1 MIIPYWKEPDSH
13 RITTF
18 LSAGGYE
25 RARKALTKMKP
36 EEVLDEVKEANLRGR
51 GGAGFPAGL
60 KWSFIPGNTG
70 KPTYLIVNAD
80 EGEPGTFK
88 DKYIMLHSPHLLI
101 EGILIACYAIRAHVA
116 YIYIRGEYE
125 HCRRRLQK
133 AIEEAYSMGFL
144 GKNIMGTG
152 FYLDIYIHRGA
163 GAYIA
168 GEETGLLEALE
179 GKRAYPRIKPP
190 FPATVGAFG
199 CPTAINNVET
209 LAYIPFV
216 IEMGGE
222 QFAEIGLG
230 RSGGLKL
237 YCISGHVEKP
247 GVYEAPFTTT
257 IRELIENYGGGVWKN
272 RQLKGVIPGG
282 LSAPVL
288 TPDEIDIPA
297 EFDAL
302 MKAGSMLGSAG
313 IIVLDEQTCMV
324 HVLKVLTDF
333 YADESCGQCTPCR
346 EGTHWIYKIVE
357 DLMGDDARIELL
369 DTLENVALS
378 ITGKTVC
385 AFGDA
390 ASLPIPALLKK
401 YREEFVYHIE
411 HHRCDVLEKYGEIS
425 NPLFETP

>member
-1 MIIPYWKEPDSH
+1 
-13 RITTF
+13 
-18 LSAGGYE
+18 
-25 RARKALTKMKP
+25 
-36 EEVLDEVKEANLRGR
+36 
-51 GGAGFPAGL
+51 
-60 KWSFIPGNTG
+60 
-70 KPTYLIVNAD
+70 
-80 EGEPGTFK
+80 
-88 DKYIMLHSPHLLI
+88 
-101 EGILIACYAIRAHVA
+101 
-116 YIYIRGEYE
+116 
-125 HCRRRLQK
+125 
-133 AIEEAYSMGFL
+133 MGFL